1 MGRSPGFVSNPCHS
15 YALFRLA
22 FATAPGVTPL
32 TWRQRLTRWL
42 ILQKARGHTLRLP
55 TSRRRL
61 TYEASYPLPRRSA
74 GPSLTGNK
82 RHHSA
87 PTACRRTVS
96 GSFHSPNRGTFHL
109 SLTVLV
115 HYRSSRVFSLGRW
128 SSRLPTGFPESR
140 GTQGHRRESE
150 PFRIRGYH
158 PLWQTFLSIFLLEFR
173 FVTLWGLC
181 SNPCRALQ
189 PPSRN
194 DCSL

>member
-55 TSRRRL
+55 TPRREL
-61 TYEASYPLPRRSA
+61 TYEASYPLSRRLA
-74 GPSLTGNK
+74 GPGLTGSK

-87 PTACRRTVS
+87 PTACRHTVS
-96 GSFHSPNRGTFHL
+96 GSFHSPNRGSFHL

-115 HYRSSRVFSLGRW
+115 HYRSPRVFSLERW
-128 SSRLPTGFPESR
+128 SSLLPTGLACPVVLRVIGKSLNSFAYGALTLYGR
-140 GTQGHRRESE
+140 
-150 PFRIRGYH
+150 PFSV
-158 PLWQTFLSIFLLEFR
+158 PF
-173 FVTLWGLC
+173 C
-181 SNPCRALQ
+181 
-189 PPSRN
+189 
-194 DCSL
+194 